1 MSATLADDELLITRD
16 FDAPASLLF
25 TLWSDVTHF
34 QKWMGPEGFDCADAE
49 IDFRIGGKYRGRIR
63 SPEHGDNNWFG
74 GAYREIEPPTRL
86 VFTWMWDNGPS
97 GEVETLIT
105 ITFREHGDGKTTMT
119 FHQSPFISVE
129 RRDAHVGGWTSL
141 FNKLAAY
148 AAKHQ
153 GKDQS

>member
-25 TLWSDVTHF
+25 TLWTDVKHF
-34 QKWMGPEGFDCADAE
+34 TQWMGPEGFVCPEAT
-49 IDFRIGGKYRGRIR
+49 IDFRISGKYRGMIR
-63 SPEHGDNNWFG
+63 SKDHGDSWFG
-74 GAYREIEPPTRL
+74 GEYREIDLPRRL
-86 VFTWMWDNGPS
+86 VFTWMWDSGPS
-97 GEVETLIT
+97 GEIETLVT

-148 AAKHQ
+148 AAQ
-153 GKDQS
+153 QQSKE

>member
-25 TLWSDVTHF
+25 SLWTDVNHF
-34 QKWMGPEGFDCADAE
+34 AKWMGPEGFTCEEAS
-49 IDFRIGGKYRGRIR
+49 IDFRIGGKYRGMIR
-63 SPEHGDNNWFG
+63 SKDHGDSWFG
-74 GAYREIEPPTRL
+74 GEYREIDPPTRL
-86 VFTWMWDNGPS
+86 VFTWMWDTGPS

-105 ITFREHGDGKTTMT
+105 ITFREQGDGRTTMT

-129 RRDAHVGGWTSL
+129 RRNAHVGGWNSL

-148 AAKHQ
+148 ATKQ
-153 GKDQS
+153 QTKE